1 MSTTTGRNY
10 ITPRSDAPP
19 LEETKGGVLR
29 LSGAMETG
37 RRGLTPY
44 SLKEP
49 RYLDLM
55 KREVRDVISL
65 NAFRQIELRVG
76 EITTAGWGFW
86 L

>member
-1 MSTTTGRNY
+1 
-10 ITPRSDAPP
+10 

-29 LSGAMETG
+29 LSGAMQTG

-65 NAFRQIELRVG
+65 NVFRQIELRVG
-76 EITTAGWGFW
+76 AILTSASFNFIPVPFLNQPERQKEKLTK
-86 L
+86 